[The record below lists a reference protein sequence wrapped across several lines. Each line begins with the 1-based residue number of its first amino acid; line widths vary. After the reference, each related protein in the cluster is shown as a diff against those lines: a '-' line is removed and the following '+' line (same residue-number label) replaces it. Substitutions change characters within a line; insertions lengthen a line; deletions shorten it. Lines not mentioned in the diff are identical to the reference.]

1 MSFTG
6 NVLTIDLKNQSFE
19 EMEIEEG
26 LYARYT
32 GIVGVAYHFA
42 EEFVKSNEDFVIL
55 AAGVLTNTRL
65 PGATKVLAITKNPL
79 NGTFGLA
86 VGGGAFA
93 RDMKKAGYDL
103 IILRDFSDKPIYLVV
118 DDKEI
123 KIEDASKL
131 WGRDIVETTD
141 YLKEKYRGSV
151 LSIGKAGE
159 NEVPIALTLIDAIHH
174 LGKGG
179 LGAVLGAKRVKAI
192 VVSGKKEA
200 KIAEKEKFEKERKEL
215 IKRMRGDQVTKQYR
229 DIGIM
234 AVWDL
239 WWKLGY
245 LNYKN
250 KSIAVG
256 KEILDE
262 FGVEKY
268 KEKIKRSSI
277 GCSPCLS
284 PCKSLL
290 EVEIDGEKLKTKVSL
305 YLGVAYEFGVK
316 CGIKRAEE
324 AVKCHDYANKLGI
337 DAMIFAE
344 IFDALATFFDE
355 AKIFEDEIGFPI
367 KRDAETVLK
376 LLEMTANKE
385 GLGEY
390 IGIGFKGLEER
401 FGKWVRREVVN
412 IKNMEI
418 IFDPRIS
425 FGSESFGLLTNPR
438 GGQEG
443 PVTITVIPGRKEGS
457 LRRYMERIGAS
468 KELIEKTFENGFNS
482 ALYTLAAEN
491 WLWVLNGQGICR
503 RESITRSLDINVV
516 SRLFSYAT
524 GIEADAEKMVDG
536 AAKAFTIARK
546 LNCMQGYSKKD
557 DLPPSRL
564 FEPLKVGD
572 EYKVWRDYLTGGEL
586 GMDRIEEM
594 LEEYYEWRGWSKDGC
609 P

>member
-6 NVLTIDLKNQSFE
+6 KALIVDLKNQSFE
-19 EMEIEEG
+19 EVEIDES

-42 EEFVKSNEDFVIL
+42 EEFVKEKEDFVIF
-55 AAGVLTNTRL
+55 AAGILTNTKL

-79 NGTFGLA
+79 NDTFGLA

-93 RDMKKAGYDL
+93 RDMKRAGYDL
-103 IILRDFSDKPIYLVV
+103 IILKEQSDKPVYLVV
-118 DDKEI
+118 ADDRI
-123 KIEDASKL
+123 RIENANNI
-131 WGRDIVETTD
+131 WGKDIVEATD
-141 YLKEKYRGSV
+141 YLKEKYKGSV
-151 LSIGKAGE
+151 LSIGRAGE
-159 NEVPIALTLIDAIHH
+159 NKIPIALTLIDGVHH

-179 LGAVLGAKRVKAI
+179 LGAVLGVKKVKA
-192 VVSGKKEA
+192 VVVKGKKGA

-215 IKRMRGDQVTKQYR
+215 IKKMRNDQVTRQYK

-234 AVWDL
+234 AIWNR
-239 WWKLGY
+239 WWELGY
-245 LNYKN
+245 LNFKN
-250 KSIAVG
+250 KSVVVG
-256 KEILDE
+256 KNILDE

-268 KEKIKRSSI
+268 KEKIKKSSI

-290 EVEIDGEKLKTKVSL
+290 EVEVDGEKLKAKASL
-305 YLGVAYEFGVK
+305 YFGVAYEFGVK

-324 AVKCHDYANKLGI
+324 VVKCHDYANRLGI
-337 DAMIFAE
+337 DAMTFAE
-344 IFDALATFFDE
+344 IFDALATFFEE

-367 KRDAETVLK
+367 NRDAETVLK
-376 LLEMTANKE
+376 LLEITANRE

-390 IGIGFKGLEER
+390 IGIGFKGLEEK

-412 IKNMEI
+412 IKNMEV

-443 PVTITVIPGRKEGS
+443 PVTITVIPRRNEES
-457 LRRYMERIGAS
+457 LRKYMERIGAS
-468 KELIEKTFENGFNS
+468 KELIEQTFKNGFNS

-503 RESITRSLDINVV
+503 RESITRSLDIDVV
-516 SRLFSYAT
+516 TRLFSYAT
-524 GIEADAEKMVDG
+524 GIEVDREKIVNG
-536 AAKAFTIARK
+536 ASKAFTIARK
-546 LNCMQGYSKKD
+546 LNCLQGYSKKD
-557 DLPPSRL
+557 DLPPPKL
-564 FEPLKVGD
+564 FEPLKVGG
-572 EYKVWRDYLTGGEL
+572 EYKTWRDYLTGKEL
-586 GMDRIEEM
+586 SVEEIKEM
-594 LEEYYEWRGWSKDGC
+594 LEEYYKWRGWQDGC